1 MLLFF
6 LFFFRCAIKLE
17 GGAAYWPKLIC
28 VIGAVLSTVNAAL
41 AGVKWKKADEHA
53 TAVFPL
59 SLAQIKRSTLMLA
72 IAAIWIFAIPY
83 VGYLTVST
91 IATVAI
97 VVLFEPLNDKKH
109 IARDIVITL
118 IFSFVIYQLFV
129 LLGVHFPKAPL
140 I

>member
-6 LFFFRCAIKLE
+6 LFFFLCTIKLE

-28 VIGAVLSTVNAAL
+28 VVGAVLSVVNAAL
-41 AGVKWKKADEHA
+41 AGVKWKKEEGHA

-59 SLAQIKRSTLMLA
+59 SLAQVKRSALMLA
-72 IAAIWIFAIPY
+72 IAAIWIFVIPY

-91 IATVAI
+91 IATAAI
-97 VVLFEPLNDKKH
+97 VVLFEPLKDKKH
-109 IARDIVITL
+109 IARDMVITL

-129 LLGVHFPKAPL
+129 LLGVHFPKGLL